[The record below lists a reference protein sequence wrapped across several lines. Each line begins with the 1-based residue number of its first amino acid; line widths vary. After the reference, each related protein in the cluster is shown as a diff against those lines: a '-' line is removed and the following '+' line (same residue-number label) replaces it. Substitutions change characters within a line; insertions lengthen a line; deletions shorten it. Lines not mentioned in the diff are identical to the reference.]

1 MCNQEGRGSQKFYE
15 KLAEDATVLELKN
28 LFALMAESWQEHDDA
43 LVKMKG
49 NIDSLKDTFKD
60 LQEAACLFK
69 PLMAKR
75 DIAAEQME
83 QSDAY
88 QHIVT
93 EEEKDVRFYEERNKS
108 NFQRPRHIRGLL
120 R

>member
-1 MCNQEGRGSQKFYE
+1 
-15 KLAEDATVLELKN
+15 
-28 LFALMAESWQEHDDA
+28 
-43 LVKMKG
+43 MKE
-49 NIDSLKDTFKD
+49 NIDSLKATFKD

-108 NFQRPRHIRGLL
+108 NFQ
-120 R
+120 